1 MKMGVGMRVH
11 ATFKKQPAFC
21 MKKTTCIAVLLVVG
35 TTALR
40 AQHDSQITQHMF
52 GQVLLNPACAGGGEM
67 LDATFIQRSQ
77 YMGFEGAP
85 SVWSLGVSAPFMLL
99 DANHGAV
106 VAVTGDKIG
115 NFDNM
120 SFSAGYAYRH
130 KLSSAATLSVG
141 ISVGGVSY
149 KLASPSEW
157 SSSYADDPAV
167 PQREESS
174 STGFDLGLGAY
185 YSERDFYVS
194 FSCRHLNQPR
204 VLTVNSGDKTL
215 TVKRTFYLSGGYRWQ
230 TSNENIEVDPSAM
243 LMFTS
248 IAKPQLEFG
257 ANVFYLKRYWCGLS
271 YRMGDALGG
280 MAGITVSE
288 ALRIGVAYEYPL
300 SGLIG
305 TSSGSLEV
313 FASYAFELKLSKKG
327 KKYKSIRFL

>member
-1 MKMGVGMRVH
+1 M
-11 ATFKKQPAFC
+11 
-21 MKKTTCIAVLLVVG
+21 
-35 TTALR
+35 LR
-40 AQHDSQITQHMF
+40 AQHDSQVTQYMF
-52 GQVLLNPACAGGGEM
+52 SQVLLNPACAGSGEM
-67 LDATFIQRSQ
+67 LDATFLQRSQ

-85 SVWSLGVSAPFMLL
+85 SVWSLGVSAPFVLF

-106 VAVTGDKIG
+106 FAITNDKIG

-130 KLSSAATLSVG
+130 KLSSTATLGVG
-141 ISVGGVSY
+141 ISAGGVSC

-157 SSSYADDPAV
+157 SSYSDDPAV

-174 STGFDLGLGAY
+174 STGFDMGLGAY
-185 YSERDFYVS
+185 YDERDFYAS

-230 TSNENIEVDPSAM
+230 TSNEKIEVDPSAM

-248 IAKPQLEFG
+248 LVKPQLEFG
-257 ANVFYLKRYWCGLS
+257 ANIFYLKRYWGGLS
-271 YRMGDALGG
+271 YRIGDALGG
-280 MAGITVSE
+280 MVGITVSE
-288 ALRIGVAYEYPL
+288 AFRMGVAYEYSL
-300 SGLIG
+300 SKLIG
-305 TSSGSLEV
+305 TNSGSLEV
-313 FASYAFELKLSKKG
+313 FASYMFELKLAKKE

>member
-1 MKMGVGMRVH
+1 
-11 ATFKKQPAFC
+11 
-21 MKKTTCIAVLLVVG
+21 MKKSTCIAVLLVAG
-35 TTALR
+35 ATALR
-40 AQHDSQITQHMF
+40 AQHDSQITQYMF
-52 GQVLLNPACAGGGEM
+52 GQVLFNPACAGGGEM

-85 SVWSLGVSAPFMLL
+85 SVWSLGVSAPFMLF

-106 VAVTGDKIG
+106 VAVAGDKIG

-130 KLSSAATLSVG
+130 KLSSTATLSMG

-149 KLASPSEW
+149 TLASPSKW
-157 SSSYADDPAV
+157 SSYADDPAV

-174 STGFDLGLGAY
+174 STGFDLGMGAY
-185 YSERDFYVS
+185 YDERDFYAG

-230 TSNENIEVDPSAM
+230 TSNEKIHVDPSAM

-257 ANVFYLKRYWCGLS
+257 ANVFYLKRYWGGLF
-271 YRMGDALGG
+271 YRIGDALGG
-280 MAGITVSE
+280 MAGITVRE
-288 ALRIGVAYEYPL
+288 VFRVGVAYEYPL
-300 SGLIG
+300 SRLIG
-305 TSSGSLEV
+305 TNGGSLEV
-313 FASYAFELKLSKKG
+313 FASYAFELKRSQKE

>member
-1 MKMGVGMRVH
+1 MEIGIDMQVY
-11 ATFKKQPAFC
+11 ATFKKQAAFC
-21 MKKTTCIAVLLVVG
+21 MKKTTCIAVLLMVG
-35 TTALR
+35 ATALH
-40 AQHDSQITQHMF
+40 AQHDAQITQHMF

-67 LDATFIQRSQ
+67 LNATFIQRSQ

-85 SVWSLGVSAPFMLL
+85 SVWSVGVSTPFTLF
-99 DANHGAV
+99 DASHGAV

-130 KLSSAATLSVG
+130 KLSSAATLSMG

-149 KLASPSEW
+149 KMASPSEW
-157 SSSYADDPAV
+157 SSYADDPAV

-174 STGFDLGLGAY
+174 STGFDMGLGAY
-185 YSERDFYVS
+185 YDERDFYVS

-230 TSNENIEVDPSAM
+230 TSNEKIEVDPSAM

-248 IAKPQLEFG
+248 LAKPQLEFG
-257 ANVFYLKRYWCGLS
+257 ANVFYLKRYWGGLL
-271 YRMGDALGG
+271 YRIGDALGG

-288 ALRIGVAYEYPL
+288 AFRLGVAYEYPL
-300 SGLIG
+300 SQLIG
-305 TSSGSLEV
+305 TNSGSLEV
-313 FASYAFELKLSKKG
+313 FASYAFELKLSKKE